1 MSPSKKTIPISPNGA
16 SHFLLL
22 LGIISLGFMGSF
34 SQSAEA
40 QTLPDIPRPQTA
52 GEWGQAYIPVVEQQ
66 GALGIGAN
74 TDEFDIKGKEGVLL
88 IEQSLLEALEKQTS
102 IPFETVVFEGD
113 AHLKQALDL
122 SMYQGKTLNLVD
134 LNQLARLVYEASA
147 KETDL
152 YKISFETNPAI
163 NSLIIKAIP
172 LEIGSVLIEG
182 NHRLRTSALER
193 LIGIP
198 RDTDSHQ
205 DFLKVG
211 QANRRLR
218 LIQDN
223 PDIALESSYE
233 PVEGDDSRVNLRVKV
248 KESRSVHLSTFW
260 NNLDQ
265 TFYGNMLTGATTT
278 FNNLTGNADS
288 LMITPITDT
297 RTHGVYAHYEI
308 PINAHGTR
316 IGVDYANIR
325 ANPTGP
331 GFEEFRI
338 RGRYWGVTTS
348 IYQPLIA
355 KSGFRLSTDL
365 NLDVRQAKT
374 VSKFASLD
382 TDGDGTDEIYTDT
395 EIENERFRDL
405 RWGVQLQKTGEKNEF
420 STRQEVT
427 VGLPI
432 ANATL
437 NSASNLGNVGGGSQ
451 FLRYI
456 SSFYYKHSLPWQTAL
471 VLNASG
477 QWSPGTLS
485 SADLGGIGG
494 TYYGRGYPEAF
505 LQADSLIFA
514 SAEYRTPFFL
524 APKNLKIPF
533 TGGTTFRDSIQL
545 LAFTDYGFA
554 KNNNRSLV
562 DDPNACI
569 ASVGGG
575 VRFQLTEHI
584 TGRVDIGVPLVKQTL
599 PEYNHYGPRVH
610 FGLAYKAF

>member
-1 MSPSKKTIPISPNGA
+1 MTFSKSTHHLTIQFIA
-16 SHFLLL
+16 SFYIL
-22 LGIISLGFMGSF
+22 LGLSF
-34 SQSAEA
+34 GLTSTFNASATA

-52 GEWGQAYIPVVEQQ
+52 GEWGQVYMPVVEQQ

-74 TDEFDIKGKEGVLL
+74 TDDLEIKGKEGVLL
-88 IEQSLLEALEKQTS
+88 IEQRLLETLEKQTS
-102 IPFETVVFEGD
+102 IPFESVVFEGNSSI
-113 AHLKQALDL
+113 KQSLDL
-122 SMYQGKTLNLVD
+122 SLYQGKALNLVD
-134 LNQLARLVYEASA
+134 LNQLAKLVYEASA
-147 KETDL
+147 KEEEL
-152 YKISFETNPAI
+152 NKITFETNADLSI
-163 NSLIIKAIP
+163 LTIKAT
-172 LEIGSVLIEG
+172 LLQIGKVVFEG
-182 NHRLRTSALER
+182 NGYLRTSALER
-193 LIGIP
+193 LMGLP
-198 RDTDSHQ
+198 KETEGQHAL
-205 DFLKVG
+205 LKVG

-223 PDIALESSYE
+223 PDIALDSSFE
-233 PVEGDDSRVNLRVKV
+233 PVVGDESRVNLRVKV
-248 KESRSVHLSTFW
+248 KESRPVHLSAFW

-265 TFYGNMLTGATTT
+265 TYYGNMLTGATTT
-278 FNNLTGNADS
+278 INNLTGNADS

-308 PINAHGTR
+308 PINAYGTR

-325 ANPTGP
+325 ANPTGR
-331 GFEEFRI
+331 GFEEFHI
-338 RGRYWGVTTS
+338 KGRYWGVTTS
-348 IYQPLIA
+348 VYQPLIA
-355 KSGFRLSTDL
+355 KAGFRLSTDL

-382 TDGDGTDEIYTDT
+382 TDEDGNDEIYTNT
-395 EIENERFRDL
+395 EIENERLRDL
-405 RWGVQLQKTGEKNEF
+405 RWGVQLQKNGEKSEF
-420 STRQEVT
+420 STRQELT

-471 VLNASG
+471 VLNAAG

-505 LQADSLIFA
+505 LQADSLILA

-545 LAFTDYGFA
+545 LTFVDYGFA

-562 DDPNACI
+562 DDPNACV

-575 VRFQLTEHI
+575 MRIQLAENL
-584 TGRVDIGVPLVKQTL
+584 TGRVDIGVPLVKQPL